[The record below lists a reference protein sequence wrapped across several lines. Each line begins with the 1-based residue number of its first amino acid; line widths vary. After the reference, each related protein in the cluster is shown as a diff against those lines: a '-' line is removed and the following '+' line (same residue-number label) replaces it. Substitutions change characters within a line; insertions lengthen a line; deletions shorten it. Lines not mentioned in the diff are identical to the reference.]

1 MSALF
6 VFEHEL
12 KELYELGTMIIVLS
26 IVYVLIAIL
35 FFCTVYVDFQS
46 EVLEKEERWN
56 NLSRIWR
63 TLFRI
68 FILSV
73 WPICVVIMCV
83 ALIYIGIETL
93 FKNLTK

>member
-1 MSALF
+1 
-6 VFEHEL
+6 
-12 KELYELGTMIIVLS
+12 MIIVLS

-35 FFCTVYVDFQS
+35 FFNTVYVEFQS

-68 FILSV
+68 VVLSV
-73 WPICVVIMCV
+73 WPIGFVIMCV
-83 ALIYIGIETL
+83 ALIYTGIETL
-93 FKNLTK
+93 FKNLAK

>member
-1 MSALF
+1 
-6 VFEHEL
+6 
-12 KELYELGTMIIVLS
+12 MIIVLS

-35 FFCTVYVDFQS
+35 FFCTVYVEFQS
-46 EVLEKEERWN
+46 EVLEKEEKWN

-68 FILSV
+68 VILSV
-73 WPICVVIMCV
+73 WPIWFVIMCI
-83 ALIYIGIETL
+83 ALIYTGIEML